1 MKRYEMDLCTGSLWT
16 KILFFSVPL
25 MFTNML
31 QVVFN
36 MSDVAVVGKFAG
48 SLSLGSV
55 GSTSIL
61 VTMFTGML
69 IGMASGVN
77 ALTALYI
84 GAKNDHSLKETVH
97 TSCIICLISGLL
109 ILLFGFTFAR
119 RILTMMNTK
128 PELIDGAVRYLR
140 IYVFGMPALA
150 LFNFGN
156 AVLSAAGDT
165 KRPLYYLSFA
175 GVINVILNLFF
186 VIVCKL
192 DVAGVALASIIA
204 QYISAILVIALLL
217 RSQGNYSLRIS
228 ELKLSPDKAE
238 KILKISIP
246 SAFQNMLFAIANL
259 FVQAG
264 VNSFDHVVVEGN
276 SAATNSD
283 PIVYD
288 MMAAIYTGCTSF
300 MAQNRGAGKKDRVLK
315 SYGICLFYS
324 TLVGIVLGVS
334 FYLFRTEFLS
344 LFTNDAE
351 VVAAGTTRL
360 SIMALSYAISPL
372 MDCTLAASRGLG
384 KTFVPTILVILGS
397 VVFRLL
403 WIFTIFAYFHTIQ
416 SLYLLYAFS
425 WGITGIIELLYFIH
439 IYRHGAADPEV

>member
-1 MKRYEMDLCTGSLWT
+1 MKKYEMDLCTGSLWT
-16 KILFFSVPL
+16 KILLFSLPL

-48 SLSLGSV
+48 SIALGAV

-61 VTMFTGML
+61 VSMFTGIL

-77 ALTALYI
+77 AITALYI
-84 GAKNDHSLKETVH
+84 GAKNDHSLRETVH

-109 ILLFGFTFAR
+109 ILLFGFTFAK

-175 GVINVILNLFF
+175 GVINIILNLFF

-204 QYISAILVIALLL
+204 QYISAILVLALLL
-217 RSQGNYSLRIS
+217 RSNANYSLRIS
-228 ELKLSPDKAE
+228 ELRISPDKSG
-238 KILKISIP
+238 KILKLSIP
-246 SAFQNMLFAIANL
+246 SAFQYMLFAIANL
-259 FVQAG
+259 FVQTG

-283 PIVYD
+283 SIVYD

-315 SYGICLFYS
+315 SYLISLFYS
-324 TLVGIVLGVS
+324 ILVGIVLGGS
-334 FYLFRTEFLS
+334 FYVFRIQFLS
-344 LFTNDAE
+344 LFTNDAD
-351 VVAAGTTRL
+351 VVAAGTMRL

-384 KTFVPTILVILGS
+384 RTVIPTILVILGS
-397 VVFRLL
+397 VVFRLA

-425 WGITGIIELLYFIH
+425 WGITGILELIYFIY
-439 IYRHGAADPEV
+439 IYRHGAAEPEA

>member
-1 MKRYEMDLCTGSLWT
+1 MMVFVANEGRLLFMKRYEMDLCTGSLWK
-16 KILFFSVPL
+16 KILLFSVPL
-25 MFTNML
+25 MFTNLL

-48 SLSLGSV
+48 SLALGSV

-61 VTMFTGML
+61 VTMFTGIL

-84 GAKNDHSLKETVH
+84 GAKHDRNVRETVH
-97 TSCIICLISGLL
+97 TACILCLTSGLL
-109 ILLFGFTFAR
+109 LLLFGFTFAR

-156 AVLSAAGDT
+156 AVLSASGDT

-204 QYISAILVIALLL
+204 EYISAALVIVLLL
-217 RSQGNYSLRIS
+217 RSRENYALHPSELRIS
-228 ELKLSPDKAE
+228 PDKVGR
-238 KILKISIP
+238 ILQISIP
-246 SAFQNMLFAIANL
+246 SAIQNILFAIANI
-259 FVQAG
+259 FVQTS
-264 VNSFDHVVVEGN
+264 VNSFDHVIVEGN
-276 SAATNSD
+276 SAAANTD
-283 PIVYD
+283 PLVYN

-300 MAQNRGAGKKDRVLK
+300 IAQNRGAGKRERCRRSYELCLLYATCVGLILGISLYLLRVP
-315 SYGICLFYS
+315 
-324 TLVGIVLGVS
+324 
-334 FYLFRTEFLS
+334 FLS

-351 VVAAGTTRL
+351 VVTAV
-360 SIMALSYAISPL
+360 
-372 MDCTLAASRGLG
+372 LAR
-384 KTFVPTILVILGS
+384 
-397 VVFRLL
+397 
-403 WIFTIFAYFHTIQ
+403 
-416 SLYLLYAFS
+416 
-425 WGITGIIELLYFIH
+425 
-439 IYRHGAADPEV
+439 